1 LCGFATIREE
11 NAMEL
16 REAIAGRYATKHFDG
31 RAIPEEKVHELLD
44 LARWAP
50 SGLNIQPWRVKVISD
65 AAVKRQLSA
74 ATFDEPQIMSCSHL
88 LVFCADTD
96 FAGLRQ
102 RLVVRMEKEGVPEKV
117 RTIVG
122 GIAAEM
128 SQMPAEAWKTY
139 AVSNTFLPALLA
151 LLAAKDLGFDSCP
164 MTHFRPKEYSRI
176 LDLPPNLVPTLLC
189 PLGYADD
196 KGPVKWRYSVEE
208 LLIP

>member
-1 LCGFATIREE
+1 
-11 NAMEL
+11 MEL
-16 REAIAGRYATKHFDG
+16 REAIAKRYATKHFDG

-50 SGLNIQPWRVKVISD
+50 SGLNIQPWRVKVVSD
-65 AAVKRQLSA
+65 VELKRRLSA

-88 LVFCADTD
+88 LIFCADTD
-96 FAGLRQ
+96 YAALRQ
-102 RLVVRMEKEGVPEKV
+102 RLMARMEKEGVPEKV

-122 GIAAEM
+122 DIAAEM
-128 SQMPAEAWKTY
+128 SHMPPEAWRTY
-139 AVSNTFLPALLA
+139 AVSNTFLVALLA
-151 LLAAKDLGFDSCP
+151 QLAAKDLGFDSCL
-164 MTHFRPKEYSRI
+164 MTHFQPEEYSRI
-176 LDLPPNLVPTLLC
+176 LELPPNLVPTLLC